1 MKQAKPHGVG
11 GLLAKGTGIHNRL
24 SPRGWAE
31 SEAAMRQQ
39 RFRGIRMACAS
50 RIPARKLLEARS

>member
-1 MKQAKPHGVG
+1 MKQAKPRGMG
-11 GLLAKGTGIHNRL
+11 GLLAKGAGIRNCL
-24 SPRGWAE
+24 SPHGWAE

-39 RFRGIRMACAS
+39 RFRDIGIACAS